1 MRTERMVW
9 AKFLELI
16 FDEGRDPVAIS
27 LIDLPGKSDKSHQI
41 LTISYLFDVECLV

>member
-16 FDEGRDPVAIS
+16 FDEGRDPVATS
-27 LIDLPGKSDKSHQI
+27 LIDPPGKSDKSHQI
-41 LTISYLFDVECLV
+41 LTISYFFNMEFLV

>member
-16 FDEGRDPVAIS
+16 FDEGRDPVAIF
-27 LIDLPGKSDKSHQI
+27 LIDSPKKSNKSHQI
-41 LTISYLFDVECLV
+41 LTISYLFNMEFLV